1 MKRCTLRFNQ
11 VDPDHA
17 QEWLVGIGKDSEGI
31 VSITNQPSAQQ
42 RWSISFHW
50 RSNIAQKTFHMFGIS
65 QDVSDRNGNKPGR
78 RWKDTYDEMALKA
91 IMIKFNVLAT
101 KTTAASLL
109 NIATKDGCHRE
120 YSRIFIEREI
130 A

>member
-1 MKRCTLRFNQ
+1 
-11 VDPDHA
+11 
-17 QEWLVGIGKDSEGI
+17 
-31 VSITNQPSAQQ
+31 
-42 RWSISFHW
+42 
-50 RSNIAQKTFHMFGIS
+50 MFGIS

-130 A
+130 AWFISNRRFPRQQVDFNSKR